1 MGSGTYGKMYDKL
14 CGLVN
19 GGMNLD
25 DAAAQIL
32 REYEE
37 HGPAPMVVRNVG
49 QEQQRMVEPNPSG
62 RQLQVTLNEILPSI
76 QNTAR
81 RRGRTYRN
89 TLTRTQ
95 MAQRYQYSKQ
105 CRDVMMKIMKED
117 IQRSQKFRDTAKAL
131 FGENPFDQNV
141 PEGQKPPA
149 VDMKRWLWQLMRLD
163 GSEASRY
170 HNEEVVSLVMLGEY
184 SATYNNPEAG
194 KQKFRKARYN
204 HYFKDMHLTA
214 DEANR
219 RADEDLDKGVKRLA
233 DLTRE
238 MLNQQCCKPEE
249 ADRALD
255 NILTGN
261 ALKNGVDGLERA
273 YRMFMNPANAVA
285 WNISNVCTDLNSF
298 GAGISNEE
306 YRQVYHPYEVNSVS
320 THEAIAAHVA
330 NPYYAVLDGGKLAD
344 ALVTQIKQR
353 KGENQHESSL
363 ADFGLDVSA
372 GLFGLQTE
380 QQARNLTRFGFE
392 RGNETQ
398 LRQGPEYVSVYSSG
412 NRSLILVGK
421 PRNLE
426 QGLSTSIEWD
436 KPGRLINGNF
446 AKMVSDMKEAVEKKD
461 QFLRSSPEYRAMKRA
476 LNDVSKV
483 KIPDN
488 GDDAKLRELGRKLET
503 LRAAAN
509 AYIEKKNREFEERG
523 APRGQN
529 GKNPYERQRY
539 AAAASMGGFIDE
551 MENRITHIRRH
562 QSTVTRTFEQER
574 LAAEMRA
581 EQNQQQAQQNQRQDA
596 PQAQQYVHPVQQN
609 VPEEEE
615 EEIRLDPPKEYKIEQ
630 KEYGK
635 LKNQNKE
642 PGKREENKKEEN
654 KKEDKK
660 KVGEEAKEEKENP
673 NRINIVGENNKAP
686 ADGKLDYDGAQKTAE
701 AHANQNRQAYN
712 TMMSEYVKLKKS
724 GSDPAVLQSK
734 EQKLREYAKSA
745 IAGYIISE
753 IVSKRERTLGSAKDA
768 PFTQL
773 VNSGKMDGLAH
784 QIIKSKQ
791 FNDYFGKMLQNFD
804 ACGVQLDSLQKDP
817 NSKERKW
824 CYSAGMAFLFVK
836 SAGFSDNKY
845 KKKVNS
851 IFSAGP
857 DAEELKLTSQE
868 KGNSWIEPAV
878 FNDVMRKI
886 LESAYIYER
895 KHSADELLK
904 EGVAEAVKKYDRTR
918 KQEGFVWEDTLK
930 LYMSDALCDATLKYM
945 MDHEKGSQ
953 CLKGAIER
961 GKLDSLRRLI
971 SQRTIFKEKLGKLD
985 WNDPDQWKK
994 CLRDDSLF
1002 CAPVGETLLRMAGK
1016 ALRKQGRLNAAE
1028 EENAQLQD
1036 EYNDNLRWSVK
1047 AAEAGDRETAEE
1059 QGIQALAKAVAYAAY
1074 GGAGGK
1080 AGSPF
1085 ELYNAIC
1092 EKPFFYDAV
1101 GKLDLMQK
1109 DTIKNAV
1116 NGVCNDLADKLI
1128 DTINFEKKQAQ
1139 KNGNAAGQNGEQPQ
1153 KKVKQNAI

>member
-14 CGLVN
+14 CELVN
-19 GGMNLD
+19 GGMKLD

-32 REYEE
+32 REYEQY
-37 HGPAPMVVRNVG
+37 GPAPMVVRNVG
-49 QEQQRMVEPNPSG
+49 QEQRRMVEPNPSG

-131 FGENPFDQNV
+131 FGDNPFDQNV

-273 YRMFMNPANAVA
+273 YRTFMNPANAVA

-306 YRQVYHPYEVNSVS
+306 YQRVYHPYEVNSVT

-363 ADFGLDVSA
+363 VDFGTDVSA

-398 LRQGPEYVSVYSSG
+398 LQQGPEYVSVYSSG

-446 AKMVSDMKEAVEKKD
+446 AKMVSDMKEAAKKKD
-461 QFLRSSPEYRAMKRA
+461 QLFRSSPEYRAMKSA

-483 KIPDN
+483 KIPDS
-488 GDDAKLRELGRKLET
+488 GDDAKLRELEQKLT
-503 LRAAAN
+503 ALKTAAD
-509 AYIEKKNREFEERG
+509 AYIAKKNREFEERG
-523 APRGQN
+523 AN
-529 GKNPYERQRY
+529 EGKNPYEKQRY

-551 MENRITHIRRH
+551 MKNRIKHIRRH
-562 QSTVTRTFEQER
+562 QTTVAQVLAQER
-574 LAAEMRA
+574 LAAMQA
-581 EQNQQQAQQNQRQDA
+581 GQQNAQQNA
-596 PQAQQYVHPVQQN
+596 PQNNMPQNAPRVQQNNAAQNN

-615 EEIRLDPPKEYKIEQ
+615 KEIHLDPPKEVKIG
-630 KEYGK
+630 KEGP
-635 LKNQNKE
+635 E
-642 PGKREENKKEEN
+642 KREEDKKKED

-660 KVGEEAKEEKENP
+660 KVGEEAKKEEENP
-673 NRINIVGENNKAP
+673 NHINIIGENNKAP
-686 ADGKLDYDGAQKTAE
+686 AGGKPDYDGARKTAE
-701 AHANQNRQAYN
+701 TRANQNIQAYN
-712 TMMSEYVKLKKS
+712 TMMAEYAELKKS

-753 IVSKRERTLGSAKDA
+753 LVSNREKRLADEKA
-768 PFTQL
+768 PITQL
-773 VNSGKMDGLAH
+773 VNGGNMDGLAN
-784 QIIKSKQ
+784 QIIESGQ
-791 FNDYFGKMLQNFD
+791 FDGSFGKELENID
-804 ACGVQLDSLQKDP
+804 ACGKLLGSLQENPK
-817 NSKERKW
+817 SQERKQ
-824 CYSAGMAFLFVK
+824 CYSAGMTFLFGK
-836 SAGFSDNKY
+836 SAEFSDNKY

-857 DAEELKLTSQE
+857 DAEELDLISRE
-868 KGNSWIEPAV
+868 KGNEWIERAN
-878 FNDVMRKI
+878 FDDVMREI
-886 LESAYIYER
+886 LESAAIYER
-895 KHSADELLK
+895 KHSAEELLK
-904 EGVAEAVKKYDRTR
+904 EGVAAAVEKYDDSR
-918 KQEGFVWEDTLK
+918 KQGRFAFEGILTQ
-930 LYMSDALCDATLKYM
+930 YMSEALCDATLKYM
-945 MDHEKGSQ
+945 MGHEKGSQ
-953 CLKGAIER
+953 CLKDAIER
-961 GKLDSLRRLI
+961 GKIDSLRRLI
-971 SQRTIFKEKLGKLD
+971 SQRKIFEEKLGKLD
-985 WNDPDQWKK
+985 WNNPDQWKK

-1016 ALRKQGRLNAAE
+1016 ALRKQGKENAAKKE
-1028 EENAQLQD
+1028 EAQLQD
-1036 EYNDNLRWSVK
+1036 EYNDNLRRSVN
-1047 AAEAGDRETAEE
+1047 AAEAGDRRTAEE

-1074 GGAGGK
+1074 GRAGGK

-1101 GKLDLMQK
+1101 GKLNLMQK

-1128 DTINFEKKQAQ
+1128 DTINFEKKQTQ

-1153 KKVKQNAI
+1153 KKVKQNAM